1 MYSDSSA
8 VSDEESV
15 SDKTSVPFVSC
26 NLVGEIW
33 ADKRRIG

>member
-8 VSDEESV
+8 VSDKTNASV
-15 SDKTSVPFVSC
+15 KTSVSFVPC
-26 NLVGEIW
+26 DPVGEIW